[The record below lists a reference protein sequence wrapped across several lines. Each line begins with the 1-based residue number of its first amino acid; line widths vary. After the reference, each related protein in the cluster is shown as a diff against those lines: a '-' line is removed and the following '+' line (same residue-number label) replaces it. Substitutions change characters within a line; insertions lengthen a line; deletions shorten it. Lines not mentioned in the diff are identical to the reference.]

1 MNSTYITIDSPSWL
15 AWFEGWLLS
24 GAQSAFTKWT
34 GKLSQ
39 WLWLWQQHHEHY
51 CGIIITIIIDNSWKE
66 V

>member
-39 WLWLWQQHHEHY
+39 WLWL
-51 CGIIITIIIDNSWKE
+51 
-66 V
+66 

>member
-39 WLWLWQQHHEHY
+39 WLWLTTAPWTLLWHYYHHHHWQQLKR
-51 CGIIITIIIDNSWKE
+51 G
-66 V
+66 